1 MGHHQTGAQIV
12 QSFFSPKLR
21 RSSLPWLS
29 LLLTLYLLLLWRG
42 RSSRETNTRNP
53 HDYKYLTNPGASVCG
68 QDPVSLLVLVTSALQ
83 HGERRRAIRETWA
96 SQTRLVFLLGTTSTL
111 QPGLEQELASEI
123 EQYGDIV
130 REDFL

>member
-68 QDPVSLLVLVTSALQ
+68 QDPVSLLVLVTSGLQ

-96 SQTRLVFLLGTTSTL
+96 SQTLQRRRQLRLVFLLGTS
-111 QPGLEQELASEI
+111 
-123 EQYGDIV
+123 
-130 REDFL
+130 